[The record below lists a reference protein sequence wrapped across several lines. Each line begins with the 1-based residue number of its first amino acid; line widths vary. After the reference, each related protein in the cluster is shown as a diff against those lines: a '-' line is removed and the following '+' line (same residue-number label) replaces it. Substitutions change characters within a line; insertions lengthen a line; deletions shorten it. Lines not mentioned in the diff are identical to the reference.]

1 MHKTAVEIDPL
12 KYYNQSIWVKS
23 KKVLIEDPYAEK
35 YQKSFCHKEKYNIIT
50 PSFETSPAKFHKS
63 KMQRKIAF
71 NPIAAADNDEK

>member
-35 YQKSFCHKEKYNIIT
+35 IPKIIL
-50 PSFETSPAKFHKS
+50 S
-63 KMQRKIAF
+63 
-71 NPIAAADNDEK
+71 

>member
-35 YQKSFCHKEKYNIIT
+35 YQKSFCAQDKLLDNKNKRNIPWIR
-50 PSFETSPAKFHKS
+50 F
-63 KMQRKIAF
+63 RI
-71 NPIAAADNDEK
+71 